1 MSLQNVEKLE
11 HNMAK
16 LTIAVDAAD
25 FIAAM
30 KQSYNKQKGKINVP
44 GFRKGKVPMAY
55 LEKTY
60 GPEMFYEDAANAVI
74 PEAYQAAAIESKLE
88 ITSSPVIDAVQME
101 KGKDFIFTA
110 EVALKPEVTLGE
122 YKGIEVAKQE
132 IEVTDEEVAKELVN
146 AQEQNSREITVEDR
160 PVEDKD
166 IVNIDYAGSVDGVAF
181 EGGTAKDQS
190 LVIGS
195 HTFIDT
201 FEEQLIG
208 KNIGDEVSVNV
219 TFPEEYHAPDLA
231 GKAAVFEVKINGIK
245 TKELPVL
252 DDDFAQD
259 VSEFDTLDEYKEDIK
274 KKLAEQK
281 EQAAKTEKENAILEK
296 IVENAQMDIPEAMIE
311 TQQQQLADDFAQ
323 RLSYQGLQIE
333 QYFQFTGMTRE
344 KFMED
349 LKPQALKTIQTR
361 LVLEA
366 IVDAENIEVSEEE
379 LNAEYEKMA
388 STYQM
393 EVEKIKEIL
402 AGSQE
407 EAMKKDIAVQKAID
421 FVTEQAKEA

>member
-74 PEAYQAAAIESKLE
+74 PAAYQEAAAESGLE
-88 ITSSPVIDAVQME
+88 ITSQPTIDAVQME

-122 YKGIEVAKQE
+122 YKGIEVEKKE

-160 PVEDKD
+160 PVQDGD

-181 EGGTAKDQS
+181 DGGTAKDQN

-201 FEEQLIG
+201 FEDQLIG
-208 KNIGDEVSVNV
+208 KNIGDEVNVNV

-231 GKAAVFEVKINGIK
+231 GKPALFEVKINGIK

-274 KKLAEQK
+274 KKLVEQK
-281 EQAAKTEKENAILEK
+281 EQAAKTDKENAVLEK
-296 IVENAQMDIPEAMIE
+296 IVENAQMDIPEAMVE

-366 IVDAENIEVSEEE
+366 IVDAENIEVTEEE

-402 AGSQE
+402 AGAQE
-407 EAMKKDIAVQKAID
+407 ESMKKDIAVQKAID
-421 FVTEQAKEA
+421 FVAEQAKEV

>member
-74 PEAYQAAAIESKLE
+74 PAAYQEAAVESGLE
-88 ITSSPVIDAVQME
+88 ITSSPTIDAVQME

-122 YKGIEVAKQE
+122 YKGIEVEKKE

-160 PVEDKD
+160 PVQDGD
-166 IVNIDYAGSVDGVAF
+166 IVNIDYAGSIDGVAF
-181 EGGTAKDQS
+181 DGGTAKDQN

-201 FEEQLIG
+201 FEDQLIG
-208 KNIGDEVSVNV
+208 KNIGDEVNVNV

-231 GKAAVFEVKINGIK
+231 GKPALFEVKINGIK

-274 KKLAEQK
+274 KKLVEQK
-281 EQAAKTEKENAILEK
+281 EQAAKTDKENAILEK
-296 IVENAQMDIPEAMIE
+296 IVENAQMDIPEAMVE

-366 IVDAENIEVSEEE
+366 IVDAENIEVTEEE

-402 AGSQE
+402 AGAQE
-407 EAMKKDIAVQKAID
+407 ESMKKDIAVQKAID
-421 FVTEQAKEA
+421 FVAEQAKEV

>member
-74 PEAYQAAAIESKLE
+74 PAAYQEAAVESGLE
-88 ITSSPVIDAVQME
+88 ITSQPTIDAVQME

-122 YKGIEVAKQE
+122 YKGIEVEKKQ

-160 PVEDKD
+160 PVQDGD

-181 EGGTAKDQS
+181 DGGTAKDQN

-201 FEEQLIG
+201 FEDQLIG
-208 KNIGDEVSVNV
+208 KNIGDEVNVNV

-231 GKAAVFEVKINGIK
+231 GKPALFEVKINGIK

-274 KKLAEQK
+274 KKLVEQK
-281 EQAAKTEKENAILEK
+281 EQAAKTDKENAILEK
-296 IVENAQMDIPEAMIE
+296 IVENAQMDIPEAMVE

-366 IVDAENIEVSEEE
+366 IVDAENIEVTEEE

-402 AGSQE
+402 AGAQE
-407 EAMKKDIAVQKAID
+407 ESMKKDIAVQKAID
-421 FVTEQAKEA
+421 FVAEQAKEV

>member
-55 LEKTY
+55 LEKAY

-74 PEAYQAAAIESKLE
+74 PEAYQAAAIESGLE
-88 ITSSPVIDAVQME
+88 ITSSPEIDAVQME

-160 PVEDKD
+160 AVEDKD
-166 IVNIDYAGSVDGVAF
+166 IVNIDYKGSVDGVAF
-181 EGGTAKDQS
+181 EGGTANDQN

-274 KKLAEQK
+274 KKLVEQK

>member
-74 PEAYQAAAIESKLE
+74 PAAYQEAAVESGLE
-88 ITSSPVIDAVQME
+88 ITSQPTIDAVQME

-122 YKGIEVAKQE
+122 YKGIEVEKKQ

-160 PVEDKD
+160 PVQDGD

-181 EGGTAKDQS
+181 DGGTAKDQN

-201 FEEQLIG
+201 FEDQLIG
-208 KNIGDEVSVNV
+208 KNIGDEVNVNV

-231 GKAAVFEVKINGIK
+231 GKPALFEVKINGIK

-274 KKLAEQK
+274 KKLVEQK
-281 EQAAKTEKENAILEK
+281 EQAAKTDKENAILEK
-296 IVENAQMDIPEAMIE
+296 VVENAQMDIPEAMVE

-366 IVDAENIEVSEEE
+366 IVDAENIEVTEEE

-402 AGSQE
+402 AGAQE
-407 EAMKKDIAVQKAID
+407 ESMKKDIAVQKAID
-421 FVTEQAKEA
+421 FVAEQAKEV

>member
-74 PEAYQAAAIESKLE
+74 PAAYQEAAVESGLE
-88 ITSSPVIDAVQME
+88 ITSSPIIDAVQME

-122 YKGIEVAKQE
+122 YKGIEVEKKE

-160 PVEDKD
+160 PVQDGD

-181 EGGTAKDQS
+181 DGGTAKDQN

-208 KNIGDEVSVNV
+208 KNIGDEVNVNV

-231 GKAAVFEVKINGIK
+231 GKPALFEVKINGIK

-274 KKLAEQK
+274 KKLVEQK
-281 EQAAKTEKENAILEK
+281 EQAAKTDKENEILEK

-323 RLSYQGLQIE
+323 RLSYQGLQID

-366 IVDAENIEVSEEE
+366 IVDAENIEVTEEE

-402 AGSQE
+402 AGAQE
-407 EAMKKDIAVQKAID
+407 ESMKKDIAVQKAID
-421 FVTEQAKEA
+421 FVAEQAKEV

>member
-16 LTIAVDAAD
+16 LTIVVDAAD

-30 KQSYNKQKGKINVP
+30 KQSYNKQKGKINIP

-74 PEAYQAAAIESKLE
+74 PNAYQEAAVESGLE
-88 ITSSPVIDAVQME
+88 ITSQPTIDAVQME

-122 YKGIEVAKQE
+122 YKGIEVEKQE

-146 AQEQNSREITVEDR
+146 VQEQNSREITIEDR
-160 PVEDKD
+160 PVEDGD

-181 EGGTAKDQS
+181 EGGTAKDQN

-208 KNIGDEVSVNV
+208 KNIGDEVDVNV

-231 GKAAVFEVKINGIK
+231 GKPALFEVKINGIK
-245 TKELPVL
+245 IKELPVL

-274 KKLAEQK
+274 KKLVEQK
-281 EQAAKTEKENAILEK
+281 EQAAKTDKENAVLEK
-296 IVENAQMDIPEAMIE
+296 IVENAQMDIPEAMVE

-323 RLSYQGLQIE
+323 RLSYQGLQLE

-366 IVDAENIEVSEEE
+366 IVDAENIEVSDEE

-402 AGSQE
+402 AGPQE
-407 EAMKKDIAVQKAID
+407 ESMKKDIAVQKAID
-421 FVTEQAKEA
+421 FVAEQAKEV

>member
-74 PEAYQAAAIESKLE
+74 PNAYQEAAVESKLE
-88 ITSSPVIDAVQME
+88 ITSSPTIEAVQME

-110 EVALKPEVTLGE
+110 EIALKPEVTLGE
-122 YKGIEVAKQE
+122 YKGIEVEKKE

-160 PVEDKD
+160 PVEDGD

-181 EGGTAKDQS
+181 EGGTAKDQN

-208 KNIGDEVSVNV
+208 KNIGDEVDVNV

-231 GKAAVFEVKINGIK
+231 GKPALFEVKINGIK

-281 EQAAKTEKENAILEK
+281 EQAAKTDKENAILDK

-323 RLSYQGLQIE
+323 RLSYQGLQLE

-402 AGSQE
+402 AGTQE
-407 EAMKKDIAVQKAID
+407 ESMKRDIAVQKAID
-421 FVTEQAKEA
+421 FVAEQAKEV

>member
-30 KQSYNKQKGKINVP
+30 KQSYNKQKGKINIP

-55 LEKTY
+55 LEKVY
-60 GPEMFYEDAANAVI
+60 GPEMFYEDAANEVI
-74 PEAYQAAAIESKLE
+74 PDAYGNAAKESELE
-88 ITSSPVIDAVQME
+88 ITSSPTIEAVQME

-122 YKGIEVAKQE
+122 YKGIEVEKRE

-146 AQEQNSREITVEDR
+146 AQELNAREITVEDR
-160 PVEDKD
+160 AVEDGD
-166 IVNIDYAGSVDGVAF
+166 IVNIDYAGSIDGVAF
-181 EGGTAKDQS
+181 DGGTAKDQN
-190 LVIGS
+190 LIIGS

-208 KNIGDEVSVNV
+208 KNIGDELDVNV

-231 GKAAVFEVKINGIK
+231 GKPALFQVKINGIK

-259 VSEFDTLDEYKEDIK
+259 TSEFDTLDEYKEDVK

-281 EQAAKTEKENAILEK
+281 EQEAKTEKENQVLDK
-296 IVENAQMDIPEAMIE
+296 IIENAQMDIPEAMID
-311 TQQQQLADDFAQ
+311 TQQHQLADDFAQ
-323 RLSYQGLQIE
+323 RLSYQGLQLE

-366 IVDAENIEVSEEE
+366 IVDAENIEASEED
-379 LNAEYEKMA
+379 LNAEYERLA

-393 EVEKIKEIL
+393 EVEKIKEIF
-402 AGSQE
+402 AKTQE
-407 EAMKKDIAVQKAID
+407 ESMKKDLAVQKAID
-421 FVTEQAKEA
+421 FVTEQAKEV

>member
-74 PEAYQAAAIESKLE
+74 PAAYQAAAVESGLE
-88 ITSSPVIDAVQME
+88 ITSQPTIDAVQME

-110 EVALKPEVTLGE
+110 EVAVKPEVTLGE
-122 YKGIEVAKQE
+122 YKGIEVEKKA

-146 AQEQNSREITVEDR
+146 IQEKNSREITVEDR
-160 PVEDKD
+160 PVQDGD
-166 IVNIDYAGSVDGVAF
+166 IVNIDYAGSIDGVAF
-181 EGGTAKDQS
+181 EGGTAKDQN

-208 KNIGDEVSVNV
+208 KNIGDEVNVNV

-231 GKAAVFEVKINGIK
+231 GKPALFEVKVNGIK

-259 VSEFDTLDEYKEDIK
+259 VSDFDTLDEYKEDIK
-274 KKLAEQK
+274 KKLVEQK
-281 EQAAKTEKENAILEK
+281 EQAAKTEKENAVLEK

-311 TQQQQLADDFAQ
+311 TQQHQLADDFAQ
-323 RLSYQGLQIE
+323 RLSYQGLQLE
-333 QYFQFTGMTRE
+333 QYFQFTGMTQE

-366 IVDAENIEVSEEE
+366 IVDAENIEVTEEE

-402 AGSQE
+402 AGAQE
-407 EAMKKDIAVQKAID
+407 ESMKKDLAVQKAID
-421 FVTEQAKEA
+421 FVAEQAREV

>member
-16 LTIAVDAAD
+16 LTIAVDAVD

-74 PEAYQAAAIESKLE
+74 PAAYQKAAVESGLE
-88 ITSSPVIDAVQME
+88 ITSQPTIDAVQME

-122 YKGIEVAKQE
+122 YKGIEVEKKE

-160 PVEDKD
+160 PVQDGD
-166 IVNIDYAGSVDGVAF
+166 IVNIDYAGSIDGVAF
-181 EGGTAKDQS
+181 DGGTAKDQN

-201 FEEQLIG
+201 FEDQLIG
-208 KNIGDEVSVNV
+208 KNIGDEVNVNV

-231 GKAAVFEVKINGIK
+231 GKPALFEVKINAIK

-281 EQAAKTEKENAILEK
+281 EQAAKTDKENAVLEK
-296 IVENAQMDIPEAMIE
+296 IVENAQMDIPEAMVE

-366 IVDAENIEVSEEE
+366 IADAENIEVTEEE

-402 AGSQE
+402 AGAQE
-407 EAMKKDIAVQKAID
+407 ESMKKDIAVQKAID
-421 FVTEQAKEA
+421 FVAEQAKEV

>member
-74 PEAYQAAAIESKLE
+74 PAAYQAAAVESGLE
-88 ITSSPVIDAVQME
+88 ITSQPTIDAVQME

-110 EVALKPEVTLGE
+110 EVAVKPEVTLGE
-122 YKGIEVAKQE
+122 YKGIEVEKKA

-146 AQEQNSREITVEDR
+146 IQEKNSREITVEDR
-160 PVEDKD
+160 PVQDGD
-166 IVNIDYAGSVDGVAF
+166 IVNIDYAGSIDGVAF
-181 EGGTAKDQS
+181 EGGTAKDQN

-201 FEEQLIG
+201 FEDQLIG
-208 KNIGDEVSVNV
+208 KNIGDEVNVNV

-231 GKAAVFEVKINGIK
+231 GKPALFEVKVNGIK

-259 VSEFDTLDEYKEDIK
+259 VSDFDTLDEYKEDIK
-274 KKLAEQK
+274 KKLVEQK
-281 EQAAKTEKENAILEK
+281 EQAAKTEKENAVLEK

-311 TQQQQLADDFAQ
+311 TQQHQLADDFAQ
-323 RLSYQGLQIE
+323 RLSYQGLQLE
-333 QYFQFTGMTRE
+333 QYFQFTGMTQE

-366 IVDAENIEVSEEE
+366 IVDAENIEVTEEE

-402 AGSQE
+402 AGAQE
-407 EAMKKDIAVQKAID
+407 ESMKKDLAVQKAID
-421 FVTEQAKEA
+421 FVAEQAREV

>member
-16 LTIAVDAAD
+16 LTIAVPAD
-25 FIAAM
+25 EFIAAM
-30 KQSYNKQKGKINVP
+30 KQSYNKQKGKISIP

-60 GPEMFYEDAANAVI
+60 GPEMFYEDAANSVI
-74 PEAYQAAAIESKLE
+74 PQAYQDAAVESELE
-88 ITSSPVIDAVQME
+88 ITSQPTIDAVQME

-122 YKGIEVAKQE
+122 YKGIEVEKQE
-132 IEVTDEEVAKELVN
+132 IEVTDEEVSKELVN
-146 AQEQNSREITVEDR
+146 AQEQNSREITIEDR
-160 PVEDKD
+160 PVQDGD
-166 IVNIDYAGSVDGVAF
+166 IVTIDYAGSIDGVAF
-181 EGGTAKDQS
+181 EGGTAKDQP

-201 FEEQLIG
+201 FEDQLIG
-208 KNIGDEVSVNV
+208 KNIGDEVDVHV

-231 GKAAVFEVKINGIK
+231 GKPALFEVKINGIK
-245 TKELPVL
+245 AKELPVL

-259 VSEFDTLDEYKEDIK
+259 VSEFDTLDEYKEDVK
-274 KKLAEQK
+274 KKLAEKK
-281 EQAAKTEKENAILEK
+281 EQEAKTEKENKVLEK

-311 TQQQQLADDFAQ
+311 TQQQQLADEFAQ
-323 RLSYQGLQIE
+323 RLSYQGLQLD
-333 QYFQFTGMTRE
+333 QYFQFTGLTQE

-379 LNAEYEKMA
+379 VNAEYEKMA

-407 EAMKKDIAVQKAID
+407 ESMKKDLAVQKAID
-421 FVTEQAKEA
+421 FVTEQAKEV

>member
-74 PEAYQAAAIESKLE
+74 PAAYQEAAVESGLE
-88 ITSSPVIDAVQME
+88 ITSQPTIDAVQME

-122 YKGIEVAKQE
+122 YKGIEVEKKE

-160 PVEDKD
+160 PVQDGD
-166 IVNIDYAGSVDGVAF
+166 IVNIDYAGSIDGVAF
-181 EGGTAKDQS
+181 DGGTAKDQN

-201 FEEQLIG
+201 FEDQLIG
-208 KNIGDEVSVNV
+208 KNIGDEVNVNV

-231 GKAAVFEVKINGIK
+231 GKPALFEVKINGIK

-274 KKLAEQK
+274 KKLVEQK
-281 EQAAKTEKENAILEK
+281 EQAAKTDKENAILEK
-296 IVENAQMDIPEAMIE
+296 IVENAQMDIPEAMVE

-366 IVDAENIEVSEEE
+366 IVDAENIEVTEEE

-402 AGSQE
+402 AGAQE
-407 EAMKKDIAVQKAID
+407 ESMKKDIAVQKAID
-421 FVTEQAKEA
+421 FVAEQAKEV

>member
-60 GPEMFYEDAANAVI
+60 GPEMFYEDAANTVI
-74 PEAYQAAAIESKLE
+74 PEAYQAAAVESGLE
-88 ITSSPVIDAVQME
+88 ITSQPTIDAVQME

-122 YKGIEVAKQE
+122 YKGIEVEKKE

-146 AQEQNSREITVEDR
+146 VQEQNSREITVEDR
-160 PVEDKD
+160 PVQDGD

-181 EGGTAKDQS
+181 DGGTAKDQN

-201 FEEQLIG
+201 FEDQLIG
-208 KNIGDEVSVNV
+208 KNIGDEVNVNV

-231 GKAAVFEVKINGIK
+231 GKPALFEVKINGIK

-274 KKLAEQK
+274 KKLVEQK
-281 EQAAKTEKENAILEK
+281 EQAAKTDKENAVLEK

-366 IVDAENIEVSEEE
+366 IVDAENIEVTEEE

-402 AGSQE
+402 AGAQE
-407 EAMKKDIAVQKAID
+407 ESMKKDIAVQKAID
-421 FVTEQAKEA
+421 FVAEQAKEV

>member
-16 LTIAVDAAD
+16 LTIAVDAAE

-44 GFRKGKVPMAY
+44 GFRKGKVPMTY

-74 PEAYQAAAIESKLE
+74 PAAYQAAAMESGLE
-88 ITSSPVIDAVQME
+88 ITSQPTIDAVQME

-122 YKGIEVAKQE
+122 YKGIEVEKKE

-160 PVEDKD
+160 PVQDGD

-181 EGGTAKDQS
+181 DGGTAKDQN

-201 FEEQLIG
+201 FEDQLIG
-208 KNIGDEVSVNV
+208 KNIGDEVNVNV

-231 GKAAVFEVKINGIK
+231 GKPALFEVKINGIK

-274 KKLAEQK
+274 KKLVEQK
-281 EQAAKTEKENAILEK
+281 EQAAKTDKENAILEK
-296 IVENAQMDIPEAMIE
+296 IVENAQMDIPEAMVE

-366 IVDAENIEVSEEE
+366 IVDAENIEVTEEE

-402 AGSQE
+402 AGAQE
-407 EAMKKDIAVQKAID
+407 ESMKKDIAVQKAID
-421 FVTEQAKEA
+421 FVAEQAKEV